1 MQEWIEKAII
11 YSGLTKVM
19 FIFMIIVFGFLLSR
33 VIHFLMNKVV
43 NKSALRINVDPTNY
57 RFLKNAVSFLVFMM
71 IVIIIFTFIPEFNK
85 LGMSLMASAGL
96 LAAIIGF
103 AAQQAFSNIVSG
115 IFVVIFKPF
124 GVGDY
129 IRVGNLNYGE
139 VEDITLRHTVIRNP
153 ENRRVIIPN
162 SVISSE
168 TILNSS
174 ISDLKICTQFEIRIA
189 YSSSIDKAMKLIQTH
204 AGSHPNLLD
213 NRSDTDK
220 KNNLHPVNV
229 RVVELAEY
237 SVILRV
243 YAWAEDPGKAFVMK
257 CDLMKTI
264 KECFEENDI
273 EIPFPHRT
281 LVMKGEICN
290 NK

>member
-1 MQEWIEKAII
+1 MQEWIKQAIA
-11 YSGLTKVM
+11 YSGLTKMM
-19 FIFMIIVFGFLLSR
+19 FIFVIIGFGFFLSR
-33 VIHFLMNKVV
+33 VIHYLMNKVV
-43 NKSALRINVDPTNY
+43 NRSALRINVDPTNY
-57 RFLKNAVSFLVFMM
+57 RFLKNAVSFLVFMS
-71 IVIIIFTFIPEFNK
+71 IVIVIFTFIPEFNK

-174 ISDLKICTQFEIRIA
+174 ISDLKICSQFEVGIS
-189 YSSSIDKAMKLIQTH
+189 YSCSIDKAIAIIQEL
-204 AGSHPNLLD
+204 AGMHPNLLD
-213 NRSDTDK
+213 NRSISDK
-220 KNNLHPVNV
+220 ENNVHPVNV

-237 SVILRV
+237 SVRLRIYV
-243 YAWAEDPGKAFVMK
+243 WAEDSGKAFVMK
-257 CDLMKTI
+257 CDLMKSI
-264 KECFEENDI
+264 KENFEKNNI
-273 EIPFPHRT
+273 EIPFPYRN
-281 LVMKGEICN
+281 LVMKNEISK